1 MSVNSLATQE
11 LKERLHSLPA
21 WAGQEDFTAQ
31 TWAQYIDVARI
42 VQSTDPDTV
51 EAALNG
57 FIQEA
62 LQEQFQEYES
72 ESKPFILMR
81 VVFEIPEV
89 ASAEKRFSYKGWTN
103 WPDPDAKNQVNLSWP
118 VSWEGGAPKL
128 LASYEGSMG
137 QPYAAAAE
145 YSFLSQNFPYRNL

>member
-1 MSVNSLATQE
+1 MSENSLAKRE
-11 LKERLHSLPA
+11 LIERLRSLPA
-21 WAGQEDFTAQ
+21 WTKQEEFTDQ

-57 FIQEA
+57 FIQEV
-62 LQEQFQEYES
+62 LQEQVQGYES

-145 YSFLSQNFPYRNL
+145 YSFLSQNFPYRKL